1 VRTELRIQTTGTRYR
16 VADVAILDA
25 AIPTQPVATH
35 PPLAVFEVLSP
46 EDRLPRL
53 MCKFGDYATMG
64 IPEIWIINTETKSF
78 SRYEDGK
85 LIPRDHFSLKNM
97 DFDVT
102 EITKLVR

>member
-1 VRTELRIQTTGTRYR
+1 
-16 VADVAILDA
+16 
-25 AIPTQPVATH
+25 
-35 PPLAVFEVLSP
+35 
-46 EDRLPRL
+46 

-64 IPEIWIINTETKSF
+64 IPEIWIINTETKRF
-78 SRYEDGK
+78 SRYEDAK